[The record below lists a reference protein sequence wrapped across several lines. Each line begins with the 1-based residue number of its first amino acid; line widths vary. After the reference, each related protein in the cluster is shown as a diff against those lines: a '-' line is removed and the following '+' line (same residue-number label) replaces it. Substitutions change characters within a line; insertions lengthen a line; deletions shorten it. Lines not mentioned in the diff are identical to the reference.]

1 MTPEQKSLYG
11 QIARFKLDEPDVPWP
26 FSVRLAWQYR
36 WSNTFT
42 HRAIR
47 EYKKFIFLIM
57 ASEQP
62 LSPATVI
69 DRVWHHHILYTQ
81 SYWNDFCGQLLKRQ
95 IHHNPGRGIESDATS
110 YYHQCAQ
117 AITLYQQYFN
127 APPPTDIWNE
137 PQRQVESLDYQ
148 WVNRAGHWVIP
159 KPKLSLGF
167 LNSAFVSIKK
177 TSIQKNI
184 RPSTHAKHL

>member
-1 MTPEQKSLYG
+1 MTPDQKLLYG
-11 QIARFKLDEPDVPWP
+11 QIARFKLDEPGVPWP

-36 WSNTFT
+36 WSSTFT

-57 ASEQP
+57 VSEQP

-95 IHHNPGRGIESDATS
+95 IHHTPGRGIESDATS

-117 AITLYQQYFN
+117 ALTLYQQYFGT
-127 APPPTDIWNE
+127 PPPADIWSE
-137 PQRQVESLDYQ
+137 PQYTVERPSYQ
-148 WVNRAGHWVIP
+148 WIDRVQYWLIP
-159 KPKLSLGF
+159 KPELSIGKLS
-167 LNSAFVSIKK
+167 SAIANIKK
-177 TSIQKNI
+177 
-184 RPSTHAKHL
+184 